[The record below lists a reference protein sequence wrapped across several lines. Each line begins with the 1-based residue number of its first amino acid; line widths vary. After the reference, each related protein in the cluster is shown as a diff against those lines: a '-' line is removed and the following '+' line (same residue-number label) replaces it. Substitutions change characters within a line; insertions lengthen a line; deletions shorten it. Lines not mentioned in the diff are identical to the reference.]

1 MNATTLPLPSRA
13 PAVVI
18 PDTGDPSLFRR
29 ARTWWTIIGLFLMAQ
44 GNGLFTKQDKTY
56 WSLKDLNQVYDSKP
70 NLLWLTSLL
79 WVICLAL
86 MVTSIVPT
94 LRVMV
99 KQKAVLAFALL
110 AVASTLWS
118 VEPSLTVRRGTLLLL
133 LCAFAWFFSAYYSPA
148 DQSRILIAAGVVVAL
163 GCIAMVVV
171 FPEYGIATTG
181 EWKGIFG
188 QKNRMGL
195 GLFYLFA
202 SLPFRPLPNVRR
214 VFVLLFQAV
223 LPIGLILLSQSK
235 TSLILTAIL
244 VAVRFIG
251 PWVASR
257 RRDQLPFA
265 LFSVAFGS
273 IVVLILAF
281 TAQSIILPL
290 LGRDSSM
297 TGRTDHWA
305 ILLGYAFRHFWLG
318 YGYEAFWTGTGDSL
332 AIISRVGGAMKGA
345 DSGFVDAMLMLGIA
359 GIIMYVVLAIACMR
373 SMLAVYRKGSIPM
386 EAFWYA
392 GVVIATLIGSFT
404 ENLSMSP
411 TGVSAFVFALACAGL
426 GNLKGENLPAQGSVS
441 G

>member
-13 PAVVI
+13 PAI
-18 PDTGDPSLFRR
+18 TIQNPGDPSLFSR
-29 ARTWWTIIGLFLMAQ
+29 ARTWVTIIGLFLMAQ

-79 WVICLAL
+79 WVICLSL

-99 KQKAVLAFALL
+99 KQKAILAIGLL
-110 AVASTLWS
+110 AVISTLWS
-118 VEPSLTVRRGTLLLL
+118 VEPSLTARRGTLLLL
-133 LCAFAWFFSAYYSPA
+133 LFAFGWFFSTYYTPA
-148 DQSRILIAAGVVVAL
+148 DQSRVLLAAGVVVAL
-163 GCIAMVVV
+163 ACIAMVVV

-195 GLFYLFA
+195 GLFYLFS

-214 VFVLLFQAV
+214 VFVLLLQAAV
-223 LPIGLILLSQSK
+223 PIALILLSQSK
-235 TSLILTAIL
+235 TSLILTTIL
-244 VAVRFIG
+244 VAVRFIA
-251 PWVASR
+251 PWIASR

-265 LFSVAFGS
+265 IFSVIFGA
-273 IVVLILAF
+273 IVALTLAL

-290 LGRDSSM
+290 LGRDASL

-345 DSGFVDAMLMLGIA
+345 DSGFVDAMLMLGIG
-359 GIIMYVVLAIACMR
+359 GIILYVVVAIACAR
-373 SMLAVYRKGSIPM
+373 TILAVYRKGSIPM
-386 EAFWYA
+386 MAYWYA
-392 GVVIATLIGSFT
+392 GVIIATLIGSFT
-404 ENLSMSP
+404 ENLAMSP
-411 TGVSAFVFALACAGL
+411 TGVSSFVFALACAGL
-426 GNLKGENLPAQGSVS
+426 GNLKDEDYPTQGALSR
-441 G
+441 